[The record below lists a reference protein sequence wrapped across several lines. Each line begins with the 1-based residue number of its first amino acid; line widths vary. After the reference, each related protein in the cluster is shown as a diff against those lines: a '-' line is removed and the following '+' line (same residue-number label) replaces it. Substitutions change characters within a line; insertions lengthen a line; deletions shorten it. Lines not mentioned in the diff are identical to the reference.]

1 MRVPEDTELVPPRS
15 PPSWCRRQSHLS
27 PPSPGRVTAD
37 VPHLG
42 WPLAL
47 HHMQEAQVCGVRWR
61 ETENPAKDQQTWGW
75 DKDWPVK
82 RRPRGHP
89 IGGGGGI
96 RQRRH
101 ARGRRRQSIQHN
113 NTAPGNPTSDQN
125 RGGRLSD
132 EENST
137 ETRLAMGMHTVAV
150 KALRQRLDEG
160 VTSTPL
166 PMSQSAWTSMASSL
180 LFLDRELTAGS
191 SNDNGRVSVERWR
204 TRLQVVYTDLYLAVD
219 RTAVGGTGGKAPSNG
234 KKFNPNLDRL
244 EHRGWMPGA

>member
-96 RQRRH
+96 RRRH
-101 ARGRRRQSIQHN
+101 ARIRRRQSIRHN
-113 NTAPGNPTSDQN
+113 NKHQAIRPAARTG
-125 RGGRLSD
+125 
-132 EENST
+132 
-137 ETRLAMGMHTVAV
+137 
-150 KALRQRLDEG
+150 EG
-160 VTSTPL
+160 VCRMKRTRQKQDWQWGCIQSRWRLCVRGLMKGSHPL
-166 PMSQSAWTSMASSL
+166 PSRCHNRLGPPWPPLSCSWTESSP
-180 LFLDRELTAGS
+180 
-191 SNDNGRVSVERWR
+191 
-204 TRLQVVYTDLYLAVD
+204 QVV
-219 RTAVGGTGGKAPSNG
+219 RTTMGGWALKG
-234 KKFNPNLDRL
+234 D
-244 EHRGWMPGA
+244 EPGSRWCTPIFIWLWTELR